1 MSWYVFLLY
10 LFRCSHGLKQVQAL
24 ESPLGNEYLNST
36 ILPVMPSLSDLP
48 SPLNGTKKDTLPP
61 LPSQH
66 SQPDTGKPSFTLSAA
81 PSTRRTSS
89 INPSF
94 RPPNLSIPSAKK
106 RLSSIGV
113 ASSHARLFKVLGD
126 LFLLAGRPD
135 DAQVWYV
142 YLEICILWVLN

>member
-1 MSWYVFLLY
+1 
-10 LFRCSHGLKQVQAL
+10 VQAL

-36 ILPVMPSLSDLP
+36 VLPAMPSLSDIP
-48 SPLNGTKKDTLPP
+48 SPLNGPKKDTLPP

-66 SQPDTGKPSFTLSAA
+66 SQADTGKPSFTLSAA

-89 INPSF
+89 IIRHSNSSVQ
-94 RPPNLSIPSAKK
+94 PPKR

-113 ASSHARLFKVLGD
+113 ASSHARLYKVLGD

-142 YLEICILWVLN
+142 CHELYMPWVLNSSKVHRSHSIV